1 MIEFHDVAVCYDPQ
15 SRHPVN
21 ALERINL
28 TIDDGDWVFVV
39 GPSGAGKS
47 TLLKLVYGG
56 AHAAHGR
63 VVVDGQDITHLPQR
77 EVPLLR
83 RKIGVI
89 FQDFQLLPQKTVWEN
104 VAFALQVIGAP
115 QKRLVRD
122 VPRALATVGLT
133 YKSNARPHELSGGE
147 QQRVAIARALVNN
160 PRILLADEPTG
171 NLDPQTASDIAELLE
186 RINASG
192 TTILMA
198 THDRALVDGMR
209 RRVIRVADGT
219 VVSDEAQGVYHPEDD
234 QPHHRFQPHYISAPV
249 SIPAPSVLAIA
260 DPQPAFPLEESF
272 TTPAAT
278 MTPTTAIAP
287 AATPAE
293 PVFRRRW
300 DNLRVPVGAGNA
312 AGNGEAE
319 VETVAPTSSAA
330 SNGNGATHDKAT
342 APTLPAPL
350 ELTTSPPT
358 ALREKAND
366 NPAPIGSPDNP
377 IVQFGPVQK

>member
-21 ALERINL
+21 ALEHINL
-28 TIDDGDWVFVV
+28 KIDDGDWAFVV

-56 AHAAHGR
+56 AHAVRGR
-63 VVVDGQDITHLPQR
+63 VVVDGQDVTHLPQR

-122 VPRALATVGLT
+122 VPRALETVGLT

-234 QPHHRFQPHYISAPV
+234 QPHHRFQPHYIAGVGAVPASSEAP
-249 SIPAPSVLAIA
+249 AT
-260 DPQPAFPLEESF
+260 FPLEESL
-272 TTPAAT
+272 TAPAAP
-278 MTPTTAIAP
+278 MAP

-293 PVFRRRW
+293 PVSRRRW
-300 DNLRVPVGAGNA
+300 DNLRVPVA
-312 AGNGEAE
+312 ADNGDIEIEAASAPAPAEPVVSHGSGSGNGM
-319 VETVAPTSSAA
+319 TNGGAA
-330 SNGNGATHDKAT
+330 NGKVT
-342 APTLPAPL
+342 APPLPTHR
-350 ELTTSPPT
+350 ELTASPST
-358 ALREKAND
+358 AYREKTSD